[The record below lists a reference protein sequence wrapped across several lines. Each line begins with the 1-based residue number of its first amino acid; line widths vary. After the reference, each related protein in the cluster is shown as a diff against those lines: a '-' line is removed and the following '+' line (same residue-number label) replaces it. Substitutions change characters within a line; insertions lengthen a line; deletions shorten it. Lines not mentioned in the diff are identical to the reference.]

1 MKFENRLVVN
11 AIEEKITSLRNE
23 AKEVCEFDKEAY
35 DIFYKDEIESL
46 EKSLHSLNEEAMTVE
61 DSIDNDIFFNSQ
73 LEEQEEEIDEDLE
86 AWKLDQL
93 NKDYKFGTNS
103 WDL

>member
-1 MKFENRLVVN
+1 MESIREYLEMELRVN
-11 AIEEKITSLRNE
+11 QSMVDQLSEDNIYKEEYKVKVNELKERIQSLTE
-23 AKEVCEFDKEAY
+23 
-35 DIFYKDEIESL
+35 ESM
-46 EKSLHSLNEEAMTVE
+46 SLE
-61 DSIDNDIFFNSQ
+61 DSIDNDIFCNSQ

-86 AWKLDQL
+86 MWKLDQL

>member
-1 MKFENRLVVN
+1 MEAIREHLEMELRVNQSMVDQLSDDNKFKVEY
-11 AIEEKITSLRNE
+11 EEKVKVL
-23 AKEVCEFDKEAY
+23 KER
-35 DIFYKDEIESL
+35 IESL
-46 EKSLHSLNEEAMTVE
+46 TEESMSLE
-61 DSIDNDIFFNSQ
+61 DSIDNDIFLNSQ

-86 AWKLDQL
+86 MWKLDQL

>member
-1 MKFENRLVVN
+1 MEAIRDHLEMELRVN
-11 AIEEKITSLRNE
+11 QSMVDQLSNDNIFKAEYEEKVKVL
-23 AKEVCEFDKEAY
+23 KER
-35 DIFYKDEIESL
+35 IESL
-46 EKSLHSLNEEAMTVE
+46 TEESMSLE
-61 DSIDNDIFFNSQ
+61 DSIDNDIFLNNQ

-86 AWKLDQL
+86 MWKLDQL